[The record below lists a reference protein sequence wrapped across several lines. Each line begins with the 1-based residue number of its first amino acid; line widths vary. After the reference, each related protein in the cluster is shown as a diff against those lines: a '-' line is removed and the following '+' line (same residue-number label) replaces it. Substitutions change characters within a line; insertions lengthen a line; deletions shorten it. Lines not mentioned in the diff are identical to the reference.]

1 MIRVPDEPDRPLN
14 AAERSFPASSAPST
28 RPSFGIRRVVW
39 LSSAVG
45 LLLFAALAYAVNAR
59 WLAGLDLATTLALQ
73 PYARPLLDR
82 LAVVVA
88 FLLSAELCVVYALIL
103 GGFLW
108 RRGCGRWSALPLAFV
123 GPVVIEAGLKYVLH
137 QPLVPLAY
145 YRDTPLPL
153 LSLPTPGSFPSGH
166 VVRAAWFAVF
176 GLTLYARRP
185 GARRW
190 AGVLLAFAFVAFVAI
205 TRIYLGVHW
214 LSDVLGGAIFGAA
227 LALPA
232 AAVESRVLGRT

>member
-1 MIRVPDEPDRPLN
+1 MRDRRAYPRKQL
-14 AAERSFPASSAPST
+14 ALGGSVRWWSSA
-28 RPSFGIRRVVW
+28 
-39 LSSAVG
+39 LG

-59 WLAGLDLATTLALQ
+59 WLAGLDLATTIALQ
-73 PYARPLLDR
+73 PYARPSLDR

-88 FLLSAELCVVYALIL
+88 FLLSAEMCVVYALIL
-103 GGFLW
+103 GAFLW
-108 RRGCGRWSALPLAFV
+108 RRGAGFWSALPLTFV
-123 GPVVIEAGLKYVLH
+123 GPVLVEAGLKYVLH

-153 LSLPTPGSFPSGH
+153 LGLPTPGSFPSGH

-176 GLTLYARRP
+176 GVALYQRRL

-190 AGVLLAFAFVAFVAI
+190 AGWVVAFLFVGFVSI

-214 LSDVLGGAIFGAA
+214 LTDVLGGALFGAA
-227 LALPA
+227 LALPVA
-232 AAVESRVLGRT
+232 EVASRASGRT